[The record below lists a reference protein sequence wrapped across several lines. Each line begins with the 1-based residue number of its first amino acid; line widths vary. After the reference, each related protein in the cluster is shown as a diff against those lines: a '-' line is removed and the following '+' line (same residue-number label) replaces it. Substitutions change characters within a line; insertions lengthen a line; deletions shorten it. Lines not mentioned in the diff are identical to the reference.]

1 LNEMSETETAMSDN
15 FEHTGW
21 SEEDTAWAVPDIGQP
36 PYQAGPIAGPPPSS
50 PPSRS
55 PGNGLLV
62 LIAAVVAFA
71 LALGVGTIQARNS
84 SSGSNSTGT
93 ASGPVATVP
102 STDTG
107 GGTDA
112 SAPSSTNAV
121 VDKVDDGIVNIT
133 TTLGYQRGAAAG
145 TGMVLTSSGQ
155 VLTNNHV
162 IEGSTRIT
170 ATVATT
176 GKSYTATVVGTSPT
190 DDVALLQLDGASNLK
205 TVSVSTA
212 SAKIGDPVVAMGN
225 AGGQGGLPSV
235 ATGAVV
241 AVDQAITATD
251 EGGGN
256 ARRLVNLI
264 EVSAPIESGDSGGP
278 LANSSGEVIGIDTA
292 ASVSGGRLRSATTS
306 GYAIPIT
313 KAMTIVKQIQ
323 SGAASDQ
330 IHLGLPAFLGVQLSP
345 TGGTTGGA
353 LVSGVEPG
361 LPADSAGIA
370 AGDTIVSVNGA
381 DVSSSATLS
390 TALAGH
396 KPGDKVTI
404 GWITASG
411 GSKTAKVTLTTGP
424 AD

>member
-1 LNEMSETETAMSDN
+1 
-15 FEHTGW
+15 
-21 SEEDTAWAVPDIGQP
+21 
-36 PYQAGPIAGPPPSS
+36 
-50 PPSRS
+50 
-55 PGNGLLV
+55 
-62 LIAAVVAFA
+62 
-71 LALGVGTIQARNS
+71 
-84 SSGSNSTGT
+84 
-93 ASGPVATVP
+93 
-102 STDTG
+102 
-107 GGTDA
+107 
-112 SAPSSTNAV
+112 
-121 VDKVDDGIVNIT
+121 
-133 TTLGYQRGAAAG
+133 
-145 TGMVLTSSGQ
+145 
-155 VLTNNHV
+155 
-162 IEGSTRIT
+162 
-170 ATVATT
+170 
-176 GKSYTATVVGTSPT
+176 VGTSPT

-345 TGGTTGGA
+345 TGGTSGGA